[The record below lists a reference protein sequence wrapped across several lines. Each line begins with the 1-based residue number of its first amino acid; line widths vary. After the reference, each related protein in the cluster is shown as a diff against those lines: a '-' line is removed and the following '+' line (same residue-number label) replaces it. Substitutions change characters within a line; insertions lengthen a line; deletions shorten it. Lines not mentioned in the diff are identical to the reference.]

1 MEVTFKS
8 SILSEL
14 EQRKLI
20 ADSTDRASLDELLAS
35 QSVTFYCGF
44 DPTAP
49 ALHLGNLAQLITMK
63 RFQLHGHRPLVLIGG
78 ATGLIGDPKES
89 GERSLNTEDVVEG
102 WLTRIGNSITRYFDF
117 TSQNACVVVNNYDWT
132 KDISAIA
139 FLRDIGKHFSINRM
153 LDRDAVSVRL
163 ANQGISYT
171 EFSYVLL
178 QSLDYVQLNK
188 THDCQLQI
196 GGSDQWGNITS
207 GCDLVRRINGV
218 TVHALTTP
226 LIVKADGTKFGKTE
240 SGTVWIDKELTS
252 PYAFYQFW
260 LNADDRDVETY
271 LNTFSLKSLDEIRSL
286 VEQSHANPHLRIG
299 QRALAEELTTLV
311 HSEDATRKVKEA
323 SEALFG
329 NSELERVDIATLLN
343 ALQEAG
349 MIEMTSEEF
358 EECKTAVDALV
369 LAGIS
374 PSKGAARRTIAEGGA
389 YLNNERIS
397 DPEMSISRSNL
408 VQEEVL
414 VLRRGKKT
422 IAGIRLV

>member
-1 MEVTFKS
+1 MTFKS
-8 SILSEL
+8 SILADL
-14 EQRKLI
+14 ADRNLI
-20 ADSTDRASLDELLAS
+20 ADSTDASELDTLLAS
-35 QSVTFYCGF
+35 KSVTFYCGF

-49 ALHLGNLAQLITMK
+49 ALHLGNLAQIITMM
-63 RFQLHGHRPLVLIGG
+63 RFQRHGHRPLVLIGG

-89 GERSLNTEDVVEG
+89 GERSLNPGDIVDQ
-102 WLTRIGNSITRYFDF
+102 WLQRIKESVTKFFDF
-117 TSQNACVVVNNYDWT
+117 EVSNACEVVNNYDWT
-132 KDISAIA
+132 KEFSAIS

-153 LDRDAVSVRL
+153 LDRDAVSARL

-178 QSLDYVQLNK
+178 QSLDYVELNK
-188 THDCQLQI
+188 SYGCQLQI

-207 GCDLVRRINGV
+207 GCDLVRRMNGE

-271 LNTFSLKSLDEIRSL
+271 LKTFSFKSIDEIKEL
-286 VEQSHANPHLRIG
+286 VKESEAEPHLRIG

-311 HSEDATRKVKEA
+311 HSEDATLKVKKA

-329 NSELERVDIATLLN
+329 NSVLDDVDVETLLN

-349 MIEMTSEEF
+349 LKEVSSEEF
-358 EECKTAVDALV
+358 EACQTVVDALV

-374 PSKGAARRTIAEGGA
+374 PSKGAARRTISEGGA

-397 DPEMSISRSNL
+397 DAELPISRSNL
-408 VQEEVL
+408 VQNQVL